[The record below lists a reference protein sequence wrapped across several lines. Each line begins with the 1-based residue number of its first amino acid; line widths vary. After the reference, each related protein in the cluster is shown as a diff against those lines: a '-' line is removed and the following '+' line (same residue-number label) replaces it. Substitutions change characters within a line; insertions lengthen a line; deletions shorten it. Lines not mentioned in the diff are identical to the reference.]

1 MIEAIGLVKQYGDH
15 VAVDHL
21 NFTVEKGQILGFLGP
36 NGAGKSTTM
45 NMLTGYIS
53 ATEGTILV
61 NGYDMLEEPELAKK
75 SIGYLP
81 EQPPVYP
88 DMTVVE
94 YLQFVTELKKVPRKE
109 REAEVDRVIGM
120 TQLEPMR
127 TRLIQHLSKGYRQ
140 RVGIAQAL
148 VGNPEVIILDE
159 PTVGL
164 DPKQIIEIRDL
175 MKGLAKEHTVL
186 LSSHI
191 MQEISAV
198 CDHIMIISHGKL
210 VLSGTPEELQQKA
223 NQGINLEMEALGTK
237 EQVLQV
243 INSVA
248 DGLEIE
254 ELIREKEN
262 GVALRIKSTEDIREA
277 LFLAFAKSGLPLIK
291 LVRNTKTL
299 EDIFLEA
306 TSDTWLRSVTGE
318 ETAAEDAA
326 ESDATG
332 TAKQQTVAEKAEEKE
347 APEDVSDL

>member
-1 MIEAIGLVKQYGDH
+1 MIEAIGLVKEYGDH

-61 NGYDMLEEPELAKK
+61 NGYDMLEEPELAKR

-88 DMTVVE
+88 DMTVTE
-94 YLQFVTELKKVPRKE
+94 YLKFVTELKGVPRKD
-109 REAEVDRVIGM
+109 REKEVERVIEV
-120 TQLEPMR
+120 TQLGEMR
-127 TRLIQHLSKGYRQ
+127 KRLIQHLSKGYRQ

-175 MKGLAKEHTVL
+175 MKALAKEHTVL

-210 VLSGTPEELQQKA
+210 VLSGTPEELQAKA
-223 NQGINLEMEALGTK
+223 NQGENLELEVCASKG
-237 EQVLQV
+237 QVDDILSGFSM
-243 INSVA
+243 ISEITEIVA
-248 DGLEIE
+248 
-254 ELIREKEN
+254 EKEN
-262 GVALRIKSTEDIREA
+262 GYAVRIKSEEDIREA
-277 LFLAFAKSGLPLIK
+277 LFFAFAKAGLPLVK
-291 LVRNTKTL
+291 FVRNTKTL

-306 TSDTWLRSVTGE
+306 TAEKTEVEEEYVTAE
-318 ETAAEDAA
+318 ESEAETTPAAE
-326 ESDATG
+326 E
-332 TAKQQTVAEKAEEKE
+332 AEEANE
-347 APEDVSDL
+347 

>member
-1 MIEAIGLVKQYGDH
+1 MIEAIGLVKEYGDH

-88 DMTVVE
+88 DMTVTE

-109 REAEVDRVIGM
+109 REQEVERVIAA
-120 TQLEPMR
+120 TQLEAMR
-127 TRLIQHLSKGYRQ
+127 NRLIQHLSKGYRQ

-175 MKGLAKEHTVL
+175 MKSLAKEHTVL

-210 VLSGTPEELQQKA
+210 VLSGTPEELQAKA
-223 NQGINLEMEALGTK
+223 NQGEHLELDVVATK
-237 EQVLQV
+237 AQATEVLQSV
-243 INSVA
+243 AGISSMEELAGEKENSVA
-248 DGLEIE
+248 FRL
-254 ELIREKEN
+254 
-262 GVALRIKSTEDIREA
+262 KSEDDIREA
-277 LFLAFAKSGLPLIK
+277 LFFAFAKAGYPVLK

-306 TSDTWLRSVTGE
+306 TSGTWKTEQADG
-318 ETAAEDAA
+318 
-326 ESDATG
+326 
-332 TAKQQTVAEKAEEKE
+332 EEKE
-347 APEDVSDL
+347 NEETPEKAADKKKEEEAQKDDSNL

>member
-1 MIEAIGLVKQYGDH
+1 MIEAIGLVKKYGDH
-15 VAVDHL
+15 IAVDHL

-88 DMTVVE
+88 DMTVTE
-94 YLQFVTELKKVPRKE
+94 YLRFVTELKKVPRKA
-109 REAEVDRVIGM
+109 REEEVERVIEKTG
-120 TQLEPMR
+120 LGEMR
-127 TRLIQHLSKGYRQ
+127 GRLIKHLSKGYRQ

-164 DPKQIIEIRDL
+164 DPKQIIEIREL
-175 MKGLAKEHTVL
+175 MKDLAKEHTVL

-198 CDHIMIISHGKL
+198 CDHIMIIRRGKL
-210 VLSGTPEELQQKA
+210 VLSGTPEELQLQA
-223 NQGINLEMEALGTK
+223 DQGEILELEVCGSK
-237 EQVLQV
+237 EQVMAVLDRIAGICEVSEAAAEQDDCYAV
-243 INSVA
+243 H
-248 DGLEIE
+248 
-254 ELIREKEN
+254 
-262 GVALRIKSTEDIREA
+262 IKSTEEIRKDIFFAMAEA
-277 LFLAFAKSGLPLIK
+277 KLPILKLI
-291 LVRNTKTL
+291 RHTKTL

-306 TSDTWLRSVTGE
+306 TADTPEEEETEEAAADSVT
-318 ETAAEDAA
+318 
-326 ESDATG
+326 S
-332 TAKQQTVAEKAEEKE
+332 EEKE
-347 APEDVSDL
+347 NVNPEAAAGEDEIEEKEVSGE

>member
-1 MIEAIGLVKQYGDH
+1 MIEAIGLVKAYGDH
-15 VAVDHL
+15 IAVDHL

-88 DMTVVE
+88 DMTVTE
-94 YLQFVTELKKVPRKE
+94 YLKFVTELKKVPKKDRE
-109 REAEVDRVIGM
+109 REVERVIEV
-120 TQLEPMR
+120 TQLQPMR
-127 TRLIQHLSKGYRQ
+127 GRLIQHLSKGYRQ

-175 MKGLAKEHTVL
+175 MKSLAKEHTVL

-210 VLSGTPEELQQKA
+210 VLSGTPEELQKQA
-223 NQGINLEMEALGTK
+223 NQGENIELEAVASK
-237 EQVLQV
+237 EQVTAILERLEGV
-243 INSVA
+243 TEIAELSSESENSYAVSIRSVA
-248 DGLEIE
+248 D
-254 ELIREKEN
+254 IREK
-262 GVALRIKSTEDIREA
+262 VFVMFAEA
-277 LFLAFAKSGLPLIK
+277 KLPLLK
-291 LVRNTKTL
+291 LVRTTKTL

-306 TSDTWLRSVTGE
+306 TSAQPGTEEEEASEVT
-318 ETAAEDAA
+318 A
-326 ESDATG
+326 ESSEEAP
-332 TAKQQTVAEKAEEKE
+332 AEESAEVPDETIAEEKE
-347 APEDVSDL
+347 EKEEA

>member
-1 MIEAIGLVKQYGDH
+1 MIEAIGLVKAYGDH
-15 VAVDHL
+15 IAVDHL

-61 NGYDMLEEPELAKK
+61 NGYDVLEEPELAKK

-88 DMTVVE
+88 DMTVTE
-94 YLQFVTELKKVPRKE
+94 YLKFVTELKKVPKKDRE
-109 REAEVDRVIGM
+109 REVERVIEV
-120 TQLEPMR
+120 TQLQPMR
-127 TRLIQHLSKGYRQ
+127 GRLIQHLSKGYRQ

-175 MKGLAKEHTVL
+175 MKSLAKEHTVL

-210 VLSGTPEELQQKA
+210 VLSGTPEELQKQA
-223 NQGINLEMEALGTK
+223 NQGENIELEAMATK
-237 EQVLQV
+237 EQVTAMLERLEGV
-243 INSVA
+243 TEIAELPSESENSYAVSIQSTV
-248 DGLEIE
+248 DL
-254 ELIREKEN
+254 REKLFTMF
-262 GVALRIKSTEDIREA
+262 AEA
-277 LFLAFAKSGLPLIK
+277 KLPLLK
-291 LVRNTKTL
+291 LVRTKKTL

-306 TSDTWLRSVTGE
+306 TSAQPVAE
-318 ETAAEDAA
+318 EEEASEVLA
-326 ESDATG
+326 ESAEEVTTEAEVAG
-332 TAKQQTVAEKAEEKE
+332 ETVAEENEEKE
-347 APEDVSDL
+347 EA

>member
-88 DMTVVE
+88 DMTVTE

-109 REAEVDRVIGM
+109 REKEVERVIEV
-120 TQLEPMR
+120 TQLQPMR
-127 TRLIQHLSKGYRQ
+127 GRLIQHLSKGYRQ

-148 VGNPEVIILDE
+148 IGNPEVIILDE

-175 MKGLAKEHTVL
+175 MKSLAKEHTVL

-198 CDHIMIISHGKL
+198 CDHIMIIRHGKL
-210 VLSGTPEELQQKA
+210 VLSGTPEELQEKA
-223 NQGINLEMEALGTK
+223 NRGENVELEVLGTK
-237 EQVLQV
+237 TQVTEILH
-243 INSVA
+243 SVA
-248 DGLEIE
+248 GISESEEIAA
-254 ELIREKEN
+254 EKEG
-262 GVALRIKSTEDIREA
+262 GVAFRLRSAEDIREA
-277 LFLAFAKSGLPLIK
+277 LFFAFAKANLPIVK

-306 TSDTWLRSVTGE
+306 TSDTWTDGTEEEVSALAEESE
-318 ETAAEDAA
+318 EQETAE
-326 ESDATG
+326 
-332 TAKQQTVAEKAEEKE
+332 AEEVEKKE
-347 APEDVSDL
+347 ASEDVGDL

>member
-1 MIEAIGLVKQYGDH
+1 MIEAIGLVKEYGSY

-53 ATEGTILV
+53 ATEGTVIV
-61 NGYDMLEEPELAKK
+61 NGYDMHEEPELAKK

-88 DMTVVE
+88 DMTVTE
-94 YLQFVTELKKVPRKE
+94 YLRFVTELKKVPRKD
-109 REAEVDRVIGM
+109 REKEVERVIAA

-127 TRLIQHLSKGYRQ
+127 GRLIQHLSKGYRQ

-175 MKGLAKEHTVL
+175 MKSLAKEHTVL

-210 VLSGTPEELQQKA
+210 VLSGTPEELQKQA
-223 NQGINLEMEALGTK
+223 NLGENLELEVLGTK
-237 EQVLQV
+237 EQVTEVLR
-243 INSVA
+243 SVA
-248 DGLEIE
+248 DGFAAEEIAAE
-254 ELIREKEN
+254 TEN
-262 GVALRIKSTEDIREA
+262 GYAVRLKGTEDIREA
-277 LFLAFAKSGLPLIK
+277 LFFGFAQAKLPIVK

-306 TSDTWLRSVTGE
+306 TSDKVQEEALSE
-318 ETAAEDAA
+318 ETEA
-326 ESDATG
+326 
-332 TAKQQTVAEKAEEKE
+332 AEEKE
-347 APEDVSDL
+347 ASEDVSDL

>member
-1 MIEAIGLVKQYGDH
+1 MIEAIGLVKEYGDH

-88 DMTVVE
+88 DMTVTE
-94 YLQFVTELKKVPRKE
+94 YLKFVTELKKVPRKD
-109 REAEVDRVIGM
+109 REQEVERVIEV
-120 TQLEPMR
+120 TQLQEMR
-127 TRLIQHLSKGYRQ
+127 NRLTQHLSKGYRQ

-148 VGNPEVIILDE
+148 IGNPEVIILDE

-175 MKGLAKEHTVL
+175 MRSLAKEHTVL

-210 VLSGTPEELQQKA
+210 VLSGTPEELQKKA
-223 NQGINLEMEALGTK
+223 NQGENLELEVLGTK
-237 EQVLQV
+237 EQVNGVL
-243 INSVA
+243 NSVA
-248 DGLEIE
+248 SFKDVIEIPS
-254 ELIREKEN
+254 EKEN
-262 GVALRIKSTEDIREA
+262 GYAVRIMSNEDVREA
-277 LFLAFAKSGLPLIK
+277 LFFAFAKANLPIVK

-306 TSDTWLRSVTGE
+306 TSEAGE
-318 ETAAEDAA
+318 PVAEDKTQEESITEHMTKEAAEHD
-326 ESDATG
+326 
-332 TAKQQTVAEKAEEKE
+332 
-347 APEDVSDL
+347 SDL

>member
-1 MIEAIGLVKQYGDH
+1 MIEAIGLVKEYGNH

-53 ATEGTILV
+53 ATEGTIIV
-61 NGYDMLEEPELAKK
+61 NGYDMLEEPELAKR

-88 DMTVVE
+88 DMTVTE
-94 YLQFVTELKKVPRKE
+94 YLKFVTELKKVPRKE
-109 REAEVDRVIGM
+109 RENEVNRVIEV

-127 TRLIQHLSKGYRQ
+127 GRLIQHLSKGYRQ

-175 MKGLAKEHTVL
+175 MKNLAKEHTVL

-210 VLSGTPEELQQKA
+210 VLSGTPDELQRQA
-223 NQGINLEMEALGTK
+223 NQGENLSLEVIGAK
-237 EQVLQV
+237 EQVMKVLH
-243 INSVA
+243 SVA
-248 DGLEIE
+248 GITEIE
-254 ELIREKEN
+254 ETAKEQEN
-262 GVALRIKSTEDIREA
+262 SFAVCIKSEEDIRQA
-277 LFLAFAKSGLPLIK
+277 LFFAFAKANLPIVK

-306 TSDTWLRSVTGE
+306 TAETYYEELSENEDTTADAENAPTE
-318 ETAAEDAA
+318 ET
-326 ESDATG
+326 SDSE
-332 TAKQQTVAEKAEEKE
+332 EKSEEKE
-347 APEDVSDL
+347 ETKEC

>member
-88 DMTVVE
+88 DMTVEE
-94 YLQFVTELKKVPRKE
+94 YLHFVTELKKVPRKE
-109 REAEVDRVIGM
+109 RDEEVDRVIGM

-127 TRLIQHLSKGYRQ
+127 MRLIQHLSKGYRQ

-164 DPKQIIEIRDL
+164 DPKQIIEIREL

-223 NQGINLEMEALGTK
+223 NQGINLEIEALGAK

-243 INSVA
+243 ICSVA
-248 DGLEIE
+248 DGLDIE
-254 ELIREKEN
+254 ELTSEKEG
-262 GVALRIKSTEDIREA
+262 GVAFRIKSTEDIREA
-277 LFLAFAKSGLPLIK
+277 LFRTFAKNGLPLIK

-306 TSDTWLRSVTGE
+306 TSDMWTDSVE
-318 ETAAEDAA
+318 EDE
-326 ESDATG
+326 
-332 TAKQQTVAEKAEEKE
+332 QVAEESEEKE
-347 APEDVSDL
+347 ASEDVSDL

>member
-1 MIEAIGLVKQYGDH
+1 VIEAIGLVKAYGDH
-15 VAVDHL
+15 IAVDHL

-88 DMTVVE
+88 DMTVTE
-94 YLQFVTELKKVPRKE
+94 YLKFVTELKKVPKKDRE
-109 REAEVDRVIGM
+109 REVERVIEV
-120 TQLEPMR
+120 TQLQPMR
-127 TRLIQHLSKGYRQ
+127 GRLIQHLSKGYRQ

-175 MKGLAKEHTVL
+175 MKSLAKEHTVL

-210 VLSGTPEELQQKA
+210 VLSGTPEELQKQA
-223 NQGINLEMEALGTK
+223 NQGENIELEAVASK
-237 EQVLQV
+237 EQVTAILERLEGV
-243 INSVA
+243 TEIAELSSESENSYAVSIRSVA
-248 DGLEIE
+248 D
-254 ELIREKEN
+254 IREK
-262 GVALRIKSTEDIREA
+262 VFVMFAEA
-277 LFLAFAKSGLPLIK
+277 KLPLLK
-291 LVRNTKTL
+291 LVRTTKTL

-306 TSDTWLRSVTGE
+306 TSAQPGTE
-318 ETAAEDAA
+318 EEEASEVLA
-326 ESDATG
+326 ESAEEVTTEAEVAG
-332 TAKQQTVAEKAEEKE
+332 ETVTEENEEKE
-347 APEDVSDL
+347 EA

>member
-1 MIEAIGLVKQYGDH
+1 MIEAIGLVKKYGNH

-61 NGYDMLEEPELAKK
+61 NGYDMLEEPELAKR

-88 DMTVVE
+88 DMTVTE
-94 YLQFVTELKKVPRKE
+94 YLRFVTELKKVPRAE
-109 REAEVDRVIGM
+109 RATELERVIEK
-120 TQLEPMR
+120 TQLDAMR
-127 TRLIQHLSKGYRQ
+127 NRLIKHLSKGYRQ

-164 DPKQIIEIRDL
+164 DPAQIIEIREL
-175 MKGLAKEHTVL
+175 MKELAQEHTVL

-210 VLSGTPEELQQKA
+210 MLSGTPEELRARVEDGEQLGLVVEGEK
-223 NQGINLEMEALGTK
+223 EAL
-237 EQVLQV
+237 EQVLDGISGITKTDWAV
-243 INSVA
+243 PPMENCVA
-248 DGLEIE
+248 VT
-254 ELIREKEN
+254 IR
-262 GVALRIKSTEDIREA
+262 STGDIRRELFFA
-277 LFLAFAKSGLPLIK
+277 LAKAELPIMRLERR
-291 LVRNTKTL
+291 VKTL

-306 TSDTWLRSVTGE
+306 TADKE
-318 ETAAEDAA
+318 
-326 ESDATG
+326 
-332 TAKQQTVAEKAEEKE
+332 VAEMDFGKAEEKE
-347 APEDVSDL
+347 EKEGENNVGDL

>member
-1 MIEAIGLVKQYGDH
+1 VIEAIGLVKEYGNH

-61 NGYDMLEEPELAKK
+61 NGYDMHEEPELAKR

-88 DMTVVE
+88 DMTVTE
-94 YLQFVTELKKVPRKE
+94 YLRFVAELKKVPRKD
-109 REAEVDRVIGM
+109 RENEIERVIEA
-120 TQLEPMR
+120 TQLQPMR
-127 TRLIQHLSKGYRQ
+127 GRLIQHLSKGYRQ

-164 DPKQIIEIRDL
+164 DPKQIIEIREL
-175 MKGLAKEHTVL
+175 MKNLAKEHTVL

-210 VLSGTPEELQQKA
+210 VLSGTPEELQEKA
-223 NQGINLEMEALGTK
+223 NQGENVELEVCGTEA
-237 EQVLQV
+237 QAAAVLAT
-243 INSVA
+243 VA
-248 DGLEIE
+248 GISDTEVLAS
-254 ELIREKEN
+254 EKE
-262 GVALRIKSTEDIREA
+262 GITAFRLKCTEDIREA
-277 LFLAFAKSGLPLIK
+277 LFFAFAKANLPLVK

-306 TSDTWLRSVTGE
+306 TADIPAE
-318 ETAAEDAA
+318 EFEEAPLPE
-326 ESDATG
+326 ATG
-332 TAKQQTVAEKAEEKE
+332 NPENELTAEEVEDKE
-347 APEDVSDL
+347 ASENVSDL

>member
-53 ATEGTILV
+53 ATEGTIIV

-88 DMTVVE
+88 DMTVTE
-94 YLQFVTELKKVPRKE
+94 YLKFVTELKKVPRKD
-109 REAEVDRVIGM
+109 RETEVDRVIEL
-120 TQLEPMR
+120 TQLGPMR
-127 TRLIQHLSKGYRQ
+127 NRLIQHLSKGYRQ

-164 DPKQIIEIRDL
+164 DPKQIIEIREL

-210 VLSGTPEELQQKA
+210 VLSGTPEELQQQA
-223 NQGINLEMEALGTK
+223 NKGEYLELEAIGTE
-237 EQVLQV
+237 EQVKKILS
-243 INSVA
+243 SVA
-248 DGLEIE
+248 GISESEMITGGQDSHIT
-254 ELIREKEN
+254 
-262 GVALRIKSTEDIREA
+262 LRIKSEEDLRET
-277 LFLAFAKSGLPLIK
+277 LFFTFAKAGLPLLK

-306 TSDTWLRSVTGE
+306 TSSE
-318 ETAAEDAA
+318 ET
-326 ESDATG
+326 
-332 TAKQQTVAEKAEEKE
+332 QEKE
-347 APEDVSDL
+347 ASEDVSDL